1 MASIAGRRRNCGGDR
16 WIMYWAAVKDVGGE
30 AMYVA
35 VLRDAAGICAMPDGV
50 ANYDPRNMTA
60 DEAVRA
66 ELCEYIDSTEL
77 PAGKP
82 IDAQWEARRNLL
94 KWW

>member
-1 MASIAGRRRNCGGDR
+1 
-16 WIMYWAAVKDVGGE
+16 MYWAAFKDVGDE

-35 VLRDAAGICAMPDGV
+35 VLRDGAGICAMPDGV
-50 ANYDPRNMTA
+50 ATYDSLLSTA

-66 ELCEYIDSTEL
+66 ELCKYIDATEL
-77 PAGKP
+77 PAGQP
-82 IDAQWEARRNLL
+82 LDAQWEAMRDVL